1 MIQCFSQRSAV
12 PGLCFS
18 DAQVRPSP
26 CFPPLSIGEGWS
38 AGRRPGSLAI
48 GSLRPALRSAGL
60 HAELP
65 GPKSLEGGGGPVA
78 RGPLARKP
86 GRLSALHR
94 GTRCRRPRLA
104 QSSGVAIDDAR
115 GGARHGVGTGAGKQ
129 KKGNSN
135 WTVNSLGKEESSKLL
150 STINAL
156 GRHSGCRQAAIR
168 NPATK
173 NFRGCPRSFG
183 V

>member
-1 MIQCFSQRSAV
+1 MFSANAPPSRLEV
-12 PGLCFS
+12 FS
-18 DAQVRPSP
+18 GCRVSPYP

-65 GPKSLEGGGGPVA
+65 GPKSLEGGGGPGA

-104 QSSGVAIDDAR
+104 PSSGVAIDDTR
-115 GGARHGVGTGAGKQ
+115 DGARHGVGTRGGNE
-129 KKGNSN
+129 KKGYSN
-135 WTVNSLGKEESSKLL
+135 WSVNSLGKEELPSR
-150 STINAL
+150 INAL
-156 GRHSGCRQAAIR
+156 RC
-168 NPATK
+168 
-173 NFRGCPRSFG
+173 
-183 V
+183 

>member
-1 MIQCFSQRSAV
+1 MIFSENRFTLFGIMPVANAPLSRGFV
-12 PGLCFS
+12 FS

-65 GPKSLEGGGGPVA
+65 GPKSLEGSGGPVA

-86 GRLSALHR
+86 GRLSALHC
-94 GTRCRRPRLA
+94 GPRCRRPHLA
-104 QSSGVAIDDAR
+104 QSSGVAIDDAVDR
-115 GGARHGVGTGAGKQ
+115 ARRPDRRPNRRTAK
-129 KKGNSN
+129 SN
-135 WTVNSLGKEESSKLL
+135 TPVCKL
-150 STINAL
+150 
-156 GRHSGCRQAAIR
+156 
-168 NPATK
+168 
-173 NFRGCPRSFG
+173 
-183 V
+183 